1 MQMHIINNQMKI
13 ENILTD
19 HTLIIDELE
28 RSIKLY
34 NWNSILSFLPKGSYL
49 VGGYIRDIILGRLT
63 KEIDV
68 DIGVPVNAIEIGKK
82 ISDNIESK
90 FIILDKKRE
99 VVRIILNHISIDIA
113 NQTSST
119 IEEDL
124 SSRDFSI
131 NSIAFLFDKKSLF
144 DPLNGLK
151 DLEISLLR
159 THSENNLLND
169 PLRILRCFRFVS
181 ELNFKIDLRLVDFI
195 KKNKGN
201 LYLVAKERITYEIQ
215 KIVNGANALDAVLLI
230 KKLNI
235 FDTEN
240 LFEDSFFLDLEK
252 INYGELAQ
260 EEKDKYL
267 PSFFIAQILD
277 VVTLEKLKF
286 SKADIAKTKLLRKW
300 HLFLKNKNIA
310 QLDEFDRFKLHQELE
325 MFLPSFIFYL
335 PQNLQL
341 DWLHR
346 WRDTDDKLFHP
357 ANLVNGAVIKKNL
370 KIKDG
375 PILGELLQYLSKEL
389 AYKRLNN
396 FDEAIYKAKRW
407 IEQNAPKCD

>member
-1 MQMHIINNQMKI
+1 MK
-13 ENILTD
+13 NSFQTD

-28 RSIKLY
+28 TSIKIHNLDL
-34 NWNSILSFLPKGSYL
+34 IFGFLPKGSYL
-49 VGGYIRDIILGRLT
+49 VGGYIRDIILGRKTEKL
-63 KEIDV
+63 DV
-68 DIGVPVNAIEIGKK
+68 DIVVPLNAIEIGKK
-82 ISDNIESK
+82 IADNIGSK

-99 VVRIILNHISIDIA
+99 VVRIILNNIYIDIA
-113 NQTSST
+113 NQVSSS
-119 IEEDL
+119 IEGDL
-124 SSRDFSI
+124 CSRDFSI

-151 DLEISLLR
+151 DLEISLLK
-159 THSENNLLND
+159 THSENNLIND

-215 KIVNGANALDAVLLI
+215 KIVNGENALDAVLLI

-252 INYGELAQ
+252 INYGELDQ

-277 VVTLEKLKF
+277 IVTLEKLKF
-286 SKADIAKTKLLRKW
+286 SKGHIAKTKLLRKW
-300 HLFLKNKNIA
+300 HFLLEKKNIA
-310 QLDEFDRFKLHQELE
+310 ELTESERFALHKELE
-325 MFLPSFIFYL
+325 LFLPSFIFYL

-341 DWLHR
+341 DWLQR
-346 WRDTDDKLFHP
+346 WRDKDDKLFHP
-357 ANLVNGAVIKKNL
+357 SNLVNGDIIKKNL
-370 KIKDG
+370 KINDG
-375 PILGELLQYLSKEL
+375 PVLGELLQYLSKEL

>member
-1 MQMHIINNQMKI
+1 MK
-13 ENILTD
+13 NSFHKD

-28 RSIKLY
+28 TSIKIHNLDLI
-34 NWNSILSFLPKGSYL
+34 SGFLPKGSYL
-49 VGGYIRDIILGRLT
+49 VGGYIRDIILGRKTEKL
-63 KEIDV
+63 DV
-68 DIGVPVNAIEIGKK
+68 DIVVPLNAIEIGKK
-82 ISDNIESK
+82 IAVNIGSK

-99 VVRIILNHISIDIA
+99 VVRIIFNNIYIDIA
-113 NQTSST
+113 NQVSSS
-119 IEEDL
+119 IEGDL
-124 SSRDFSI
+124 CSRDFSI

-159 THSENNLLND
+159 THSENNLIND

-252 INYGELAQ
+252 INYGELDQ

-267 PSFFIAQILD
+267 PLFFIAQILD

-286 SKADIAKTKLLRKW
+286 SKGDIAKTKLLRKW

-335 PQNLQL
+335 PQNFQL
-341 DWLHR
+341 DWLNR
-346 WRDTDDKLFHP
+346 WRDNDDKLFHP
-357 ANLVNGAVIKKNL
+357 SNLVNGDVIKKNL
-370 KIKDG
+370 EIKDG